1 MQARSAF
8 ATFLLSLFGSP
19 LRSTSR
25 DLPRW
30 VAAACLLLAGSV
42 PQAAAQATLSSVN
55 VGSSVTTPVTVTV
68 TTAGVLGSISA
79 RMMGAENLDFT
90 NAGGGSCTVGTSYA
104 VNTTCTVNVGFA
116 PKLAGQRRGAVV
128 LLDASGNVLGAEY
141 VQGTGSGP
149 QAVILTQVGVATGL
163 PAPTAPYQYGAGLAV
178 DGADSIWTTSE
189 SNSGAA
195 VWTISGSTYT
205 QQKGIPF
212 IDDSG
217 LALDGAGFVYASWQ
231 GTEPTRF
238 VPTAP
243 GGGTNGIGYLAQQ
256 CGLGE
261 FNWLSYATDGDGNGY
276 AVDETASQTSGLSFA
291 TGTCEKFAVPFG
303 SNCFSCV
310 SYSSLTVD
318 PFGNFILD
326 TGELLKQSSQQGNDV
341 STKIISQLSNPESP
355 VSDGTGNLFVA
366 EGTQTAFLAAL
377 QPDGSYNLLGG
388 MGNHIG
394 PLALDGNG
402 NLFTD
407 GGAYEFNLLNPSPVS
422 FPSTGQGQSSP
433 RWLITVANTGN
444 APLTITSVT
453 YPTDF
458 PEATGVSGEC
468 AAGQTVAV
476 GGFCTITVV
485 FSPTSSLNGESSQTL
500 SETVKLVSN
509 SLNGSATEQ
518 DIPVTGTETLPVP
531 TIALTSSADPA
542 ASGSAVTFTATLTP
556 AKGVAVPTG
565 SVTFLDGKTTL
576 GSSPVGAGT
585 ASYTATAL
593 ADGVHS
599 ITAQYGGDGSNA
611 PATSATLTQTIGVST
626 PVLTWPTPAA
636 ITYPTPLGSAQLD
649 ATASDAGTMA
659 SVAGSFVYS
668 PTAGTVLG
676 AGQQTLT
683 ATFTPTNTTLYRPA
697 TASVTLTVNP
707 NSPTI
712 ALTSSPNPSISG
724 SAVTFTASVTA
735 SNENP
740 TGTIA
745 FMNGSSQLGTAT
757 LAASG
762 MTATATY
769 STSALPVGSDSITA
783 AYSGDANF
791 SATTSSALTQVV
803 NAPPPDFSVSITP
816 ATASVSPGGTATFT
830 FTATPI
836 NGFDSTVSLA
846 CSGLPAETTCGFSPS
861 TLSPTG
867 SPATSTLS
875 IVTTAPL
882 VSANR
887 VPELPGGVALAGI
900 GLGVM
905 AIFLI
910 PRRYRSRAA
919 WLPTVLLL
927 AGALSVCALGLTGC
941 GAIKNAINQNT
952 DPGTPKGTYTVTVT
966 GSWPNDGTATN
977 HSATVSLTV
986 Q

>member
-1 MQARSAF
+1 
-8 ATFLLSLFGSP
+8 
-19 LRSTSR
+19 
-25 DLPRW
+25 
-30 VAAACLLLAGSV
+30 
-42 PQAAAQATLSSVN
+42 

-128 LLDASGNVLGAEY
+128 LLDASGNVLGTEY
-141 VQGTGSGP
+141 VQGTGNGP
-149 QAVILTQVGVATGL
+149 QAVILTGVGLATGIVFISGGGSPY
-163 PAPTAPYQYGAGLAV
+163 PAIGLAV
-178 DGADSIWTTSE
+178 DGNDTVWQVTSPTEGLEFWTFANGKFTGPSRLSVGE
-189 SNSGAA
+189 ILSNQDG
-195 VWTISGSTYT
+195 GE
-205 QQKGIPF
+205 
-212 IDDSG
+212 
-217 LALDGAGFVYASWQ
+217 LAFDGAGFPYYASLSEQW
-231 GTEPTRF
+231 GRL

-243 GGGTNGIGYLAQQ
+243 GGGVGGSGYQVQ
-256 CGLGE
+256 SGCGNAGAT
-261 FNWLSYATDGDGNGY
+261 FPISVATDGGGNAYVMGEDGQVDAMSYSTGVCTPLSLPFGWFTNGAGY
-276 AVDETASQTSGLSFA
+276 ASPTSQTIDPSGNLIASLPNVPGSSCAGTSA
-291 TGTCEKFAVPFG
+291 TCLFE
-303 SNCFSCV
+303 
-310 SYSSLTVD
+310 
-318 PFGNFILD
+318 
-326 TGELLKQSSQQGNDV
+326 QSDQQGSV
-341 STKIISQLSNPESP
+341 VTTQIATQLINPESP
-355 VSDGTGNLFVA
+355 VSDGAGNLFVVA
-366 EGTQTAFLAAL
+366 AADPQNPSDTTNNVSLATPWPGGALPYRNFLVA
-377 QPDGSYNLLGG
+377 GS
-388 MGNHIG
+388 HTG

-668 PTAGTVLG
+668 PAAGTVLG